1 MHVIFQL
8 IRKTE
13 LGMRTLAA
21 FCLISMAL
29 LTGADVIARGMSH
42 PIFGSE
48 EIVRFLAVLVMA
60 FSLPYAHS
68 QGSHIGVELLYRHFP
83 RKVRHAISFCTNLT
97 AFGLFCVVTWRMFC
111 YATSMRASGEVSLN
125 LELPEYLVVF
135 ATALGFLWFTLFLL
149 QDLFIFFKKEAQ

>member
-1 MHVIFQL
+1 
-8 IRKTE
+8 
-13 LGMRTLAA
+13 MRTVAA
-21 FCLISMAL
+21 FCLVAMAL

-83 RKVRHAISFCTNLT
+83 RKLRQAISFCTNLT
-97 AFGLFCVVTWRMFC
+97 AFALFSVVTWRMTC
-111 YATSMRASGEVSLN
+111 YALSMRASGEVSLN
-125 LELPEYLVVF
+125 LEMPEYLIIF
-135 ATALGFLWFTLFLL
+135 ATALGFLWFTLFILKDTL
-149 QDLFIFFKKEAQ
+149 IFFKKEK

>member
-1 MHVIFQL
+1 MHVFSQI

-13 LGMRTLAA
+13 LVMRCVAA
-21 FCLISMAL
+21 FCLVAMAL
-29 LTGADVIARGMSH
+29 LTGSDVIARSFSH

-48 EIVRFLAVLVMA
+48 EIVRFLAVLVIA

-68 QGSHIGVELLYRHFP
+68 QGSHIGVELVFRHFP
-83 RKVRHAISFCTNLT
+83 KKVRHALTFCTNLT
-97 AFGLFCVVTWRMFC
+97 AFGLFCVVTWRMYL
-111 YATSMRASGEVSLN
+111 YALSMRASGEVSLN

-149 QDLFIFFKKEAQ
+149 RDVFIFFKKETQ